1 MVSQGFPMLFQASSA
16 GNSTT
21 LARILQLVEAASSQ
35 DQFLV
40 DQRLSMVKLWEIG
53 NLPSVNLT

>member
-1 MVSQGFPMLFQASSA
+1 MILQASSA